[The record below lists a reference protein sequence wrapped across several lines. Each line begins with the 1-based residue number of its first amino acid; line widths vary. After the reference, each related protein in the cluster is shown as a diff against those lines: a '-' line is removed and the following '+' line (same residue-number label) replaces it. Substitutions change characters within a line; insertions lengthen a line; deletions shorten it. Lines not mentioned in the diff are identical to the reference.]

1 MKNIL
6 KLITPLLAMLVLLTA
21 CSSEKTKVYTKTI
34 DNQDIQVTIYHKGD
48 LVNKTITVNKLSNV
62 GNNISSAIDSIKESI
77 KNNNGHSIDNIAGYS
92 YKVEEKDGK
101 IHITWE
107 TDFNKLDFDKYKAA
121 VNVPENSLDETRKLS
136 SVEKNLTNNGLKEK
150 K

>member
-1 MKNIL
+1 MKKLLIL
-6 KLITPLLAMLVLLTA
+6 CTFILSTVLILTA
-21 CSSEKTKVYTKTI
+21 CSSEKIKVYTKTI

-77 KNNNGHSIDNIAGYS
+77 KNNNGHPIDNIAGYS

>member
-1 MKNIL
+1 MKKLLIL
-6 KLITPLLAMLVLLTA
+6 CTFILSTVLILTA

-77 KNNNGHSIDNIAGYS
+77 KNNNGHPIDNIAGYS

-107 TDFNKLDFDKYKAA
+107 TDFNKLDFNKYKAA
-121 VNVPENSLDETRKLS
+121 VNFPENSLDEARKLS
-136 SVEKNLTNNGLKEK
+136 SVEKALTNNSFKEK

>member
-1 MKNIL
+1 MKKIL
-6 KLITPLLAMLVLLTA
+6 KLIAPLLAMLVVLTA
-21 CSSEKTKVYTKTI
+21 CSSEKTKVYTKSI
-34 DNQDIQVTIYHKGD
+34 DNQELQVTIYYKGD
-48 LVNKTITVNKLSNV
+48 SVNKIVSENTLTVD
-62 GNNISSAIDSIKESI
+62 GDDIIKD
-77 KNNNGHSIDNIAGYS
+77 NNGHPIDNIAGYS

-101 IHITWE
+101 VHITWE

-136 SVEKNLTNNGLKEK
+136 SVEKNLTNNDLKEK

>member
-1 MKNIL
+1 MKKLLIL
-6 KLITPLLAMLVLLTA
+6 CTFILSTVLILTA

-92 YKVEEKDGK
+92 YIVEEKDGK
-101 IHITWE
+101 INITWE
-107 TDFNKLDFDKYKAA
+107 TDFTKLDFDKFKSVYKLS
-121 VNVPENSLDETRKLS
+121 ENSLDEARELS
-136 SVEKNLTNNGLKEK
+136 TVEKRLTDNDFKEK
-150 K
+150 Q